1 MLLAVLAIGQLLSR
15 IVRAPVPVIL
25 AILGAGVS
33 WIPWLP
39 REPFDP
45 DLILYVF
52 LPPLLYA
59 EAFDASWT
67 DFRRW
72 LRPILMLA
80 IGLVLFTTL
89 AVGVVVHAVLPQ
101 MPWPVC
107 FILGAIVSPT
117 DTVAVQ
123 AIIER
128 LHVPRRVT
136 AILGGES
143 LINDAT
149 GLLGV
154 QIGVAVLLSGAFQAK
169 TVVLQ
174 FAWIAGGGAAIGLA
188 TGVLFA
194 LINRSV
200 RDARVLFV
208 LSLVAPYTALL
219 VANHLDTSGVLAV
232 VTAAFVVS
240 WRIHTVPAAAR
251 VELYSTWNM
260 LVFVLNGICFV
271 LIGLVA
277 PRLFLETKIA
287 AGSDL
292 LWAALLVTAA
302 VIVARIVWV
311 WPMAYLTLFFS
322 PSLRRREGGYPPW
335 KGVAL
340 ASWCGLRGVISLA
353 AALSL
358 PLHINGSLF
367 PARDAVVACTVLVIL
382 VTLVV
387 QGLTLEPLVR
397 LLGISGVD
405 DSAAEVLAARE
416 AVLAAGIARLDEY
429 CSESSC
435 PISVHHW
442 REAMAD
448 ELAML
453 REEDEEQRRLA
464 RTRVQ
469 VSNEVRREVARA
481 EESALLGL
489 RDSGVIND
497 KTYLDLQLELD
508 RQNLDGMPVR
518 GGEHAATA

>member
-1 MLLAVLAIGQLLSR
+1 MLVVGQLVSR
-15 IVRAPVPVIL
+15 KVRAPVPVIL
-25 AILGAGVS
+25 AILGAAVS

-45 DLILYVF
+45 DLILFVF

-80 IGLVLFTTL
+80 VGLVVFTTVV
-89 AVGVVVHAVLPQ
+89 VGVVVHAVLPQ
-101 MPWPVC
+101 VPWPVC

-128 LHVPRRVT
+128 LHMPRRIT

-143 LINDAT
+143 LVNDAT

-169 TVVLQ
+169 AVALQ
-174 FAWIAGGGAAIGLA
+174 FAWIAGGGVAIGIAAGL
-188 TGVLFA
+188 LFA
-194 LINRSV
+194 VINRTV
-200 RDARVLFV
+200 RDVSALFV
-208 LSLVAPYTALL
+208 LSIVSPYTAFL
-219 VANHLDTSGVLAV
+219 VAHQLGTSGVLAV
-232 VTAAFVVS
+232 VVAGFVVS
-240 WRIHTVPAAAR
+240 WRIHTVPAVAR

-260 LVFVLNGICFV
+260 LVFVLNGLCFV
-271 LIGLVA
+271 LIGMVA

-287 AGSDL
+287 DGSEL

-302 VIVARIVWV
+302 VIGARIVWV
-311 WPMAYLTLFFS
+311 LPMAYVTLFFS
-322 PSLRRREGGYPPW
+322 GKLRQREGGYPNL
-335 KGVAL
+335 KGVVL
-340 ASWCGLRGVISLA
+340 VSWCGLRGVISLA

-358 PLHINGSLF
+358 PRFINDSPF
-367 PARDAVVACTVLVIL
+367 PARDAVVACTVIVIL
-382 VTLVV
+382 VTLIL
-387 QGLTLEPLVR
+387 QGLTLEPLVH
-397 LLGISGVD
+397 LLGIPSD
-405 DSAAEVLAARE
+405 EDSQAEVLKARE
-416 AVLAAGIARLDEY
+416 TVLAAGIARLDEY
-429 CSESSC
+429 CSETSC

-453 REEDEEQRRLA
+453 REEDEEERRLA
-464 RTRVQ
+464 KTRVE

-481 EESALLGL
+481 EEAALLEL
-489 RDSGVIND
+489 RDGGVIND

-508 RQNLDGMPVR
+508 RQNLEGMPVR
-518 GGEHAATA
+518 GGEPVATA